1 MNEEVFN
8 ALQNEMT
15 EPTKLE
21 VIAKEC
27 QLDIFENVPPPPVAI
42 IIGESPSCTF
52 GNFSAAVGSAKSK
65 KTFNGSAIV
74 AAAVSGRNILCYKG
88 CLPANQCNIL
98 YFDTEQ
104 SKYHALKVFKRIAK
118 LSGMSDAE
126 VGRSV
131 TFCALRKYSV
141 DDRMAIIEKLIYET
155 ENVGLVIIDG
165 VRDLLFDINSPKEAT
180 DVVNKLMKWTE
191 ERNFHL
197 HTIIHQNKNDNNA
210 RGHIG
215 TEIINK
221 AETILKI
228 EKVKNQDYSTVEAGA
243 TRDIAFS
250 TFAFRINEQGLP
262 EVVED
267 FEQSSPANDPKWK
280 PFFDIPPDSHRRVL
294 FKFFEDGNKQ
304 LKRGELSEGL
314 KLEFFAEGFR
324 NITQHRIKKLIE
336 FYTNKRMIEQVQTGL
351 IKGNPFRLIPDY
363 KD

>member
-1 MNEEVFN
+1 MNEEIYN
-8 ALQNEMT
+8 ALQAEMT

-27 QLDIFENVPPPPVAI
+27 QLDIFEDVPPPPVAI
-42 IIGESPSCTF
+42 LIGESPSCTF

-74 AAAVSGRNILCYKG
+74 AAALSCRKILEYHGR
-88 CLPANQCNIL
+88 LPVDQSNVL

-104 SKYHALKVFKRIAK
+104 SKYHALKVFKRIAR

-126 VGRSV
+126 VGRRV

-155 ENVGLVIIDG
+155 ANVGLVIIDG

-243 TRDIAFS
+243 TRDIPFE
-250 TFAFRINEQGLP
+250 TFAFRINEHGLP
-262 EVVED
+262 EIVSD
-267 FEQSSPANDPKWK
+267 FEQVADNSNSKWDPYS
-280 PFFDIPPDSHRRVL
+280 DIPEATHRQVL
-294 FKFFEDGNKQ
+294 SKIFDGDKS
-304 LKRGELSEGL
+304 LKRGEMEAAM
-314 KLEFFAEGFR
+314 KLAYWELGMKFTDYKIR
-324 NITQHRIKKLIE
+324 QLIV
-336 FYTNKRMIEQVQTGL
+336 FYTNKRMIVQEDSGL
-351 IKGNPFRLIPDY
+351 KKGNPFRYHPDTPY
-363 KD
+363 

>member
-1 MNEEVFN
+1 MNEEIFN
-8 ALQNEMT
+8 ALQAEMA

-42 IIGESPSCTF
+42 LIGESPSCTF

-74 AAAVSGRNILCYKG
+74 AAALSGRKILEYQG
-88 CLPANQCNIL
+88 RLPAEQSNVL
-98 YFDTEQ
+98 YFYTEQ
-104 SKYHALKVFKRIAK
+104 SKYHALKVFKRIAR

-126 VGRSV
+126 VGRRV

-141 DDRMAIIEKLIYET
+141 DDRMAIIEKLIYDT
-155 ENVGLVIIDG
+155 AYVGLVVIDG

-243 TRDIAFS
+243 TRDIPFE
-250 TFAFRINEQGLP
+250 TFVFRINDQGLP
-262 EVVED
+262 EIVED
-267 FEQSSPANDPKWK
+267 FEQASSSDSKWE
-280 PFFDIPPDSHRRVL
+280 PFSDIPSDTHRRVL
-294 FKFFEDGNKQ
+294 FKIFEDGNKQ

-324 NITQHRIKKLIE
+324 NMSQHRIRKLID

-351 IKGNPFRLIPDY
+351 VKGNPFRLIPDY